1 MQVISLS
8 ERSNEIV
15 NFIEENEVYIPDE
28 IQKQLLE
35 FMTKICSYEE
45 EEKKIFPHLVI
56 GQNIETEDF
65 RKIFSV
71 EIIHLSTEK
80 NKSLFYKRL
89 KPLLPFCNNGWRVY
103 VDIEEAEMRFGI
115 MRNFSGIEGLI
126 VDDLLRN
133 SKENAEMIYKD
144 YGISCV
150 LLNPI
155 NINTVEII
163 GMDGKELRINFSLSE
178 QVESNEE
185 QKQCFL
191 DDFLMH
197 TNDDKIRRSIKKVID
212 LFPQKLHG
220 TICLVVNEKCQLPNE
235 QLKDGIFFE
244 QPIDIV
250 GAAEEILEKDIDH
263 TVDYII
269 QLDEKYYAI
278 TGLFIEMLNFDGIT
292 IVDTMGRIRGYNVF
306 ITPHN
311 KDNIITG
318 GARKRA
324 AHALLDSQNE
334 DYVGVYFQ
342 SQDGNYFYER
352 IRI

>member
-1 MQVISLS
+1 MQVISLC
-8 ERSNEIV
+8 EKSNEIV
-15 NFIEENEVYIPDE
+15 KFIEDNKVYIPDQM
-28 IQKQLLE
+28 QKQLLE

-45 EEKKIFPHLVI
+45 EDKKIFPHLVI
-56 GQNIETEDF
+56 GHNIETEDF

-71 EIIHLSTEK
+71 EMIRVSTEE
-80 NKSLFYKRL
+80 NNSLFYKRL

-103 VDIEEAEMRFGI
+103 IDITENKIRFGI

-126 VDDLLRN
+126 LDDLLRH
-133 SKENAEMIYKD
+133 SEQEAEMIHRD

-155 NINTVEII
+155 NINTFEII
-163 GMDGKELRINFSLSE
+163 GINGKELRIKFSLSE
-178 QVESNEE
+178 QVESDEK

-191 DDFLMH
+191 EDFLMH
-197 TNDDKIRRSIKKVID
+197 TNDIKIHRSIKKVID

-220 TICLVVNEKCQLPNE
+220 TICLVVKENCKLPNE
-235 QLKDGIFFE
+235 QLRDGIFFE

-250 GAAEEILEKDIDH
+250 GAAEEILGKNIDYPA
-263 TVDYII
+263 DYIR

-292 IVDTMGRIRGYNVF
+292 IVDTRGRIRGYNIF

-311 KDNIITG
+311 KENIIAG

-324 AHALLDSQNE
+324 AHALLDSKN
-334 DYVGVYFQ
+334 DNYVGIYFQ

-352 IRI
+352 IKI

>member
-1 MQVISLS
+1 
-8 ERSNEIV
+8 
-15 NFIEENEVYIPDE
+15 
-28 IQKQLLE
+28 
-35 FMTKICSYEE
+35 MTKICSYEE

-263 TVDYII
+263 TVDYIR

-278 TGLFIEMLNFDGIT
+278 TGLFIEMLN
-292 IVDTMGRIRGYNVF
+292 
-306 ITPHN
+306 
-311 KDNIITG
+311 
-318 GARKRA
+318 
-324 AHALLDSQNE
+324 L
-334 DYVGVYFQ
+334 
-342 SQDGNYFYER
+342 NYSR
-352 IRI
+352 NSI